1 MKPFKPMLASPF
13 DEALLKFPV
22 LASPKLDG
30 VRAIVRDG
38 VVLSRAL
45 KPIPNKWVQ
54 QRFSHLE
61 HLDGELI
68 VGKPY
73 HPDVLR
79 TTTSGVMRVE
89 GEPDVSFYVF
99 DHVASPEMPYRER
112 NHLAYLEAF
121 KSKNVKL
128 GTVPVN
134 QVFIQ
139 TRESLSDYEAD
150 VLAEGYEGVML
161 RHPDAPYKF
170 GRSTA
175 REGYLL
181 KVKRFHD
188 DEFEIVGFE
197 EEMFNANEATTSELG
212 RTKRSS
218 HKANKVPKGRL
229 GALVLKYGDTTFN
242 CGTGFND
249 AERERIW
256 AKRDGYLG
264 KFAKIKYFAHGIKDV
279 PKLPSFLGIRD
290 VRDM

>member
-61 HLDGELI
+61 HFDGELI
-68 VGKPY
+68 VGASN

-89 GEPDVSFYVF
+89 GEPDVSFHVF
-99 DHVASPEMPYRER
+99 DHVENHARLYTVRYDLLEEDTEINVFVVPQHELVNTFELNAFER
-112 NHLAYLEAF
+112 
-121 KSKNVKL
+121 
-128 GTVPVN
+128 
-134 QVFIQ
+134 
-139 TRESLSDYEAD
+139 D

-218 HKANKVPKGRL
+218 HKANKIPKGRL

-256 AKRDGYLG
+256 AERDEYLG
-264 KFAKIKYFAHGIKDV
+264 KLAKIKYFAHGIKAV

-290 VRDM
+290 ERDV

>member
-1 MKPFKPMLASPF
+1 MKPFKPMLASPAE
-13 DEALLKFPV
+13 DHLIQWPV
-22 LASPKLDG
+22 LASAKLDG
-30 VRAIVRDG
+30 VRAIVRGG

-45 KPIPNKWVQ
+45 KPIPNKNVQ
-54 QRFSHLE
+54 KRFSHLE
-61 HLDGELI
+61 HFDGELI
-68 VGKPY
+68 VGASN

-79 TTTSGVMRVE
+79 ATTSGVMRVA
-89 GEPDVSFYVF
+89 GDPDVSFHVF
-99 DHVASPEMPYRER
+99 DHVASPLTPYSQRHHE
-112 NHLAYLEAF
+112 LLL
-121 KSKNVKL
+121 VKKPTA
-128 GTVPVN
+128 GVTIVK
-134 QVFIQ
+134 Q
-139 TRESLSDYEAD
+139 TRLFDSETLLEYETY
-150 VLAEGYEGVML
+150 VLDQGYEGVML

-218 HKANKVPKGRL
+218 HKANKIPKGRL

-256 AKRDGYLG
+256 TERESYLG
-264 KFAKIKYFAHGIKDV
+264 MLAKIKYFAHGIKDV

>member
-61 HLDGELI
+61 HFDGELI
-68 VGKPY
+68 VGASN

-89 GEPDVSFYVF
+89 GEPDVSFHVF
-99 DHVASPEMPYRER
+99 DHVE
-112 NHLAYLEAF
+112 NHARLYTVRYDLLEEDTEINVFVVPQHELMNTFELNAF
-121 KSKNVKL
+121 
-128 GTVPVN
+128 
-134 QVFIQ
+134 
-139 TRESLSDYEAD
+139 EHE

-161 RHPDAPYKF
+161 RRPDAPYKF

-188 DEFEIVGFE
+188 AEFEIVGFE

-218 HKANKVPKGRL
+218 HKANKIPKGRL

-256 AKRDGYLG
+256 AERKSYLG
-264 KFAKIKYFAHGIKDV
+264 MLAKIKYFAHGIKDV

-290 VRDM
+290 ERDM

>member
-1 MKPFKPMLASPF
+1 MKPFKPMLASPAE
-13 DEALLKFPV
+13 DHLIQWPMMGSA
-22 LASPKLDG
+22 KLDG
-30 VRAIVRDG
+30 VRAIVRGG

-45 KPIPNKWVQ
+45 KPIPNKNVQ
-54 QRFSHLE
+54 KRFSHLE
-61 HLDGELI
+61 HFDGELI
-68 VGKPY
+68 VGAAND
-73 HPDVLR
+73 PDVLR
-79 TTTSGVMRVE
+79 TTTSGVMRAE
-89 GEPDVSFYVF
+89 GDPDVSFHVF
-99 DHVASPEMPYRER
+99 DHIASPLTPYNQRHRE
-112 NHLAYLEAF
+112 LLL
-121 KSKNVKL
+121 VKKP
-128 GTVPVN
+128 TAD
-134 QVFIQ
+134 VFVVKQ
-139 TRESLSDYEAD
+139 TRLLDADALREYEAY
-150 VLAEGYEGVML
+150 VLDQSYEGVML

-188 DEFEIVGFE
+188 AEFEIVGFE

-256 AKRDGYLG
+256 AERESYMGM
-264 KFAKIKYFAHGIKDV
+264 FAKIKYFAHGIKDV

>member
-30 VRAIVRDG
+30 VRAIVRGG

-61 HLDGELI
+61 HFDGELI
-68 VGKPY
+68 VGASN

-89 GEPDVSFYVF
+89 GEPDVSFHVF
-99 DHVASPEMPYRER
+99 DHVE
-112 NHLAYLEAF
+112 NHARLYTVRYDLLEEDTEINVFVVPQHELMNTFELNAF
-121 KSKNVKL
+121 
-128 GTVPVN
+128 
-134 QVFIQ
+134 
-139 TRESLSDYEAD
+139 EHE

-161 RHPDAPYKF
+161 RRSDAPYKF

-175 REGYLL
+175 REGCLL

-218 HKANKVPKGRL
+218 HKANKIPKGRL

-249 AERERIW
+249 AERENIW
-256 AKRDGYLG
+256 AERESYLG
-264 KFAKIKYFAHGIKDV
+264 KLAKIKYFAHGIKEV

-290 VRDM
+290 ERDM

>member
-61 HLDGELI
+61 HFDGELI
-68 VGKPY
+68 VGASNY
-73 HPDVLR
+73 PDVLR

-89 GEPDVSFYVF
+89 GEPDVSFHVF
-99 DHVASPEMPYRER
+99 DHVE
-112 NHLAYLEAF
+112 NHARLYTVRYDLLEEDTEINVFVVPQHELMNTFELNAF
-121 KSKNVKL
+121 
-128 GTVPVN
+128 
-134 QVFIQ
+134 
-139 TRESLSDYEAD
+139 EHE

-161 RHPDAPYKF
+161 RRPDAPYKF

-218 HKANKVPKGRL
+218 HKANKIPKGRL

-256 AKRDGYLG
+256 AERDSHLG
-264 KFAKIKYFAHGIKDV
+264 MLAKIKYFAHGIKDV

-290 VRDM
+290 ERDM

>member
-61 HLDGELI
+61 HFDGELI
-68 VGKPY
+68 VGASN

-89 GEPDVSFYVF
+89 GEPDVSFHVF
-99 DHVASPEMPYRER
+99 DHVE
-112 NHLAYLEAF
+112 NHARLYTVRYDLLEEDTEINVFVVPQHELVNTFELNAF
-121 KSKNVKL
+121 
-128 GTVPVN
+128 
-134 QVFIQ
+134 
-139 TRESLSDYEAD
+139 EHE

-161 RHPDAPYKF
+161 RRPYAPYKF

-218 HKANKVPKGRL
+218 HKANKIPKGRL

-256 AKRDGYLG
+256 AERERYLG
-264 KFAKIKYFAHGIKDV
+264 QFAKIKYFAHGIKDV

>member
-61 HLDGELI
+61 HFDGELI
-68 VGKPY
+68 VGASN

-89 GEPDVSFYVF
+89 GEPDVSFHVF
-99 DHVASPEMPYRER
+99 DHVE
-112 NHLAYLEAF
+112 NHARLYTVRYDLLEEDTEINVFVVPQHELMNTFELNAF
-121 KSKNVKL
+121 
-128 GTVPVN
+128 
-134 QVFIQ
+134 
-139 TRESLSDYEAD
+139 EHE

-188 DEFEIVGFE
+188 AEFEIVGFE

-218 HKANKVPKGRL
+218 HKANKIPKGRL

-249 AERERIW
+249 AERENIW
-256 AKRDGYLG
+256 AERERYLG
-264 KFAKIKYFAHGIKDV
+264 QFAKIKYFAHGIKDV

-290 VRDM
+290 ARDM

>member
-61 HLDGELI
+61 HFDGELI
-68 VGKPY
+68 VGKSN

-89 GEPDVSFYVF
+89 GEPDVSFHVF
-99 DHVASPEMPYRER
+99 DHVENHARLYKVRYSLLKSDHQNNVFVVPQQEVVNFFELNAFER
-112 NHLAYLEAF
+112 DILAQ
-121 KSKNVKL
+121 
-128 GTVPVN
+128 GW
-134 QVFIQ
+134 
-139 TRESLSDYEAD
+139 
-150 VLAEGYEGVML
+150 EGVML
-161 RHPDAPYKF
+161 RRFDAPYKF

-229 GALVLKYGDTTFN
+229 GALVLKYGNTTFN

-249 AERERIW
+249 AERENIW
-256 AKRDGYLG
+256 AERERYLG
-264 KFAKIKYFAHGIKDV
+264 QFAKIKYFAHGIKDV

>member
-1 MKPFKPMLASPF
+1 MKPFKPMLASPAE
-13 DEALLKFPV
+13 DHLIQWPV

-61 HLDGELI
+61 HFDGELI
-68 VGKPY
+68 VGASN

-89 GEPDVSFYVF
+89 GEPDVSFHVF
-99 DHVASPEMPYRER
+99 DHVE
-112 NHLAYLEAF
+112 NHARLYTVRYDLLEEDTEINVFVVPQHELMNTFELNAF
-121 KSKNVKL
+121 
-128 GTVPVN
+128 
-134 QVFIQ
+134 
-139 TRESLSDYEAD
+139 EHE

-161 RHPDAPYKF
+161 RRPDAPYKF

-188 DEFEIVGFE
+188 AEFEIVGFE

-218 HKANKVPKGRL
+218 HKANKIPKGRL

-249 AERERIW
+249 AERENIW
-256 AKRDGYLG
+256 AERESYLG
-264 KFAKIKYFAHGIKDV
+264 KLAKIKYFAHGIKDV

-290 VRDM
+290 ERDV

>member
-30 VRAIVRDG
+30 VRAIVRGG

-45 KPIPNKWVQ
+45 KPIPNKNVQ
-54 QRFSHLE
+54 KRFKHFE
-61 HLDGELI
+61 HFDGELI
-68 VGKPY
+68 VGAAND
-73 HPDVLR
+73 PDVLR
-79 TTTSGVMRVE
+79 TTTSGVMRVD
-89 GEPDVSFYVF
+89 GDPDVSFHVF
-99 DHVASPEMPYRER
+99 DHIQEPTAPYLSRLQLVKDRPRKGGSVLIVDQTILQKLER
-112 NHLAYLEAF
+112 LNEYEPSILA
-121 KSKNVKL
+121 
-128 GTVPVN
+128 
-134 QVFIQ
+134 Q
-139 TRESLSDYEAD
+139 
-150 VLAEGYEGVML
+150 GYEGVML
-161 RHPDAPYKF
+161 RRPEAPYKF

-181 KVKRFHD
+181 KIKRFHD
-188 DEFEIVGFE
+188 AEFEIVGFE

-249 AERERIW
+249 AERENIW
-256 AKRDGYLG
+256 AERERYLG
-264 KFAKIKYFAHGIKDV
+264 QFAKIKYFAHGIKDV

>member
-1 MKPFKPMLASPF
+1 MPSKFRPMLASPF

-30 VRAIVRDG
+30 VRAIVRGG

-45 KPIPNKWVQ
+45 KPIPNKNVQ
-54 QRFSHLE
+54 KRFSHLE
-61 HLDGELI
+61 HFDGELV
-68 VGKPY
+68 VGASNDPN
-73 HPDVLR
+73 VLR
-79 TTTSGVMRVE
+79 TTTSGVMRVDGDPE
-89 GEPDVSFYVF
+89 VSFHVF
-99 DHVASPEMPYRER
+99 DHIAAVDEPYLSRVER
-112 NHLAYLEAF
+112 LWQ
-121 KSKNVKL
+121 SSDDVWIVDQ
-128 GTVPVN
+128 TS
-134 QVFIQ
+134 IQ
-139 TRESLSDYEAD
+139 TAERLTEYEQT
-150 VLAEGYEGVML
+150 VLKQGYEGVML
-161 RHPDAPYKF
+161 RRSDAPYKF

-218 HKANKVPKGRL
+218 HKANKIPKGRL

-249 AERERIW
+249 AERENIW
-256 AKRDGYLG
+256 AERERYLG
-264 KFAKIKYFAHGIKDV
+264 QFAKIKYFAHGIKDV

>member
-1 MKPFKPMLASPF
+1 MKSFKPMLASPF

-61 HLDGELI
+61 HFDGELI
-68 VGKPY
+68 VGASN

-89 GEPDVSFYVF
+89 GEPDVSFHVF
-99 DHVASPEMPYRER
+99 DHVE
-112 NHLAYLEAF
+112 NHARLYTVRYDLLEEDTEINVFVVPQHELMNTFELNAF
-121 KSKNVKL
+121 
-128 GTVPVN
+128 
-134 QVFIQ
+134 
-139 TRESLSDYEAD
+139 EHE

-161 RHPDAPYKF
+161 RRPDAPYKF

-218 HKANKVPKGRL
+218 HKANKIPKGRL

-249 AERERIW
+249 AERENIW
-256 AKRDGYLG
+256 AERERYLG
-264 KFAKIKYFAHGIKDV
+264 QFAKIKYFAHGIKDA

>member
-30 VRAIVRDG
+30 VRAIVRGG

-45 KPIPNKWVQ
+45 KPIPNKNVQ
-54 QRFSHLE
+54 KRFKHLE
-61 HLDGELI
+61 HFDGELI
-68 VGKPY
+68 VGAAND
-73 HPDVLR
+73 PDVLR
-79 TTTSGVMRVE
+79 TTTSGVMRVD
-89 GEPDVSFYVF
+89 GDPDVSFHVF
-99 DHVASPEMPYRER
+99 DHIQEPTAPYLSRLQLVKDRPRKGGSVLIVDQTILQKLER
-112 NHLAYLEAF
+112 LNEYEPSILA
-121 KSKNVKL
+121 
-128 GTVPVN
+128 
-134 QVFIQ
+134 Q
-139 TRESLSDYEAD
+139 
-150 VLAEGYEGVML
+150 GYEGVML
-161 RHPDAPYKF
+161 RRPEAPYKF

-181 KVKRFHD
+181 KIKRFHD
-188 DEFEIVGFE
+188 AEFEIVGFE

-212 RTKRSS
+212 HTKRSS

-256 AKRDGYLG
+256 AERDSYLG
-264 KFAKIKYFAHGIKDV
+264 KLAKIKYFAHGIKDV

-290 VRDM
+290 ERDV

>member
-30 VRAIVRDG
+30 VRAIVRGG

-45 KPIPNKWVQ
+45 KPIPNKNVQ
-54 QRFSHLE
+54 KRFKHLE
-61 HLDGELI
+61 HFDGELI
-68 VGKPY
+68 VGAAND
-73 HPDVLR
+73 PDVLR
-79 TTTSGVMRVE
+79 TTTSGVMRVD
-89 GEPDVSFYVF
+89 GDPDVSFHVF
-99 DHVASPEMPYRER
+99 DHIQEPTAPYLSRLQLVKDRPRKGGSVLIVDQTILQKLER
-112 NHLAYLEAF
+112 LNEYEPSILA
-121 KSKNVKL
+121 
-128 GTVPVN
+128 
-134 QVFIQ
+134 Q
-139 TRESLSDYEAD
+139 
-150 VLAEGYEGVML
+150 GYEGVML
-161 RHPDAPYKF
+161 RRPEAPYKF

-181 KVKRFHD
+181 KIKRFHD
-188 DEFEIVGFE
+188 AEFEIVGFE

-212 RTKRSS
+212 HTKRSS

-256 AKRDGYLG
+256 AERDSYLG
-264 KFAKIKYFAHGIKDV
+264 KLAKIKYFAHGIKDV

>member
-61 HLDGELI
+61 HFDGELI
-68 VGKPY
+68 VGASN

-89 GEPDVSFYVF
+89 GEPDVSFHVF
-99 DHVASPEMPYRER
+99 DHVE
-112 NHLAYLEAF
+112 NHARLYTVRYDLLEEDTEINVFVVPQHELMNTFELNAF
-121 KSKNVKL
+121 
-128 GTVPVN
+128 
-134 QVFIQ
+134 
-139 TRESLSDYEAD
+139 EHE

-188 DEFEIVGFE
+188 AEFEIVGFE

-218 HKANKVPKGRL
+218 HKANKIPKGRL

-256 AKRDGYLG
+256 AERDSHLG
-264 KFAKIKYFAHGIKDV
+264 KLAKIKYFAHGIKDV

>member
-61 HLDGELI
+61 HFDGELI
-68 VGKPY
+68 VGASN

-89 GEPDVSFYVF
+89 GEPDVSFHVF
-99 DHVASPEMPYRER
+99 DHVE
-112 NHLAYLEAF
+112 NHARLYTVRYDLLEEDTEINVFVVPQHELMNTFELNAF
-121 KSKNVKL
+121 
-128 GTVPVN
+128 
-134 QVFIQ
+134 
-139 TRESLSDYEAD
+139 EHE

-188 DEFEIVGFE
+188 AEFEIVGFE

-256 AKRDGYLG
+256 AERDEYLG
-264 KFAKIKYFAHGIKDV
+264 KLAKIKYFAHGIKDV

>member
-61 HLDGELI
+61 HFDGELI
-68 VGKPY
+68 VGASN

-89 GEPDVSFYVF
+89 GEPDVSFHVF
-99 DHVASPEMPYRER
+99 DHVE
-112 NHLAYLEAF
+112 NHARLYTVRYDLLEEDTEINVFVVPQHELMNTFELNAF
-121 KSKNVKL
+121 
-128 GTVPVN
+128 
-134 QVFIQ
+134 
-139 TRESLSDYEAD
+139 EHE

-161 RHPDAPYKF
+161 RRPDAPYKF

-188 DEFEIVGFE
+188 AEFEIVGFE

-218 HKANKVPKGRL
+218 HKANKIPKGRL

-249 AERERIW
+249 AERENIW
-256 AKRDGYLG
+256 AERERYLG
-264 KFAKIKYFAHGIKDV
+264 QFAKIKYFAHGIKDA

-290 VRDM
+290 ERDV

>member
-61 HLDGELI
+61 HFDGELI
-68 VGKPY
+68 VGASN

-89 GEPDVSFYVF
+89 GEPDVSFHVF
-99 DHVASPEMPYRER
+99 DHVE
-112 NHLAYLEAF
+112 NHARLYTVRYDLLEEDTEINVFVVPQHELMNTFELNAF
-121 KSKNVKL
+121 
-128 GTVPVN
+128 
-134 QVFIQ
+134 
-139 TRESLSDYEAD
+139 EHE

-161 RHPDAPYKF
+161 RRPDAPYKF

-218 HKANKVPKGRL
+218 HKANKIPKGRL

-249 AERERIW
+249 TERERIW
-256 AKRDGYLG
+256 AERERYLG
-264 KFAKIKYFAHGIKDV
+264 QFAKIKYFAHGIKDV

>member
-61 HLDGELI
+61 HFDGELI
-68 VGKPY
+68 VGASN

-89 GEPDVSFYVF
+89 GEPDVSFHVF
-99 DHVASPEMPYRER
+99 DHVE
-112 NHLAYLEAF
+112 NHARLYTVRYDLLEEDTEINVFVVPQHELMNTFELNAF
-121 KSKNVKL
+121 
-128 GTVPVN
+128 
-134 QVFIQ
+134 
-139 TRESLSDYEAD
+139 EHE

-161 RHPDAPYKF
+161 RRPDTPYKF

-188 DEFEIVGFE
+188 AEFEIVGFE

-256 AKRDGYLG
+256 AERESYLG
-264 KFAKIKYFAHGIKDV
+264 MFAKIKYFAHGIKDV

>member
-1 MKPFKPMLASPF
+1 MKPFKPMLASPAE
-13 DEALLKFPV
+13 DHLIQWPV

-61 HLDGELI
+61 HFDGELI
-68 VGKPY
+68 VGASN

-89 GEPDVSFYVF
+89 GEPDVSFHVF
-99 DHVASPEMPYRER
+99 DHVE
-112 NHLAYLEAF
+112 NHARLYTVRYDLLEEDTEINVFVVPQHELMNTFELNAF
-121 KSKNVKL
+121 
-128 GTVPVN
+128 
-134 QVFIQ
+134 
-139 TRESLSDYEAD
+139 EHE

-188 DEFEIVGFE
+188 AEFEIVGFE

-218 HKANKVPKGRL
+218 HKANKIPKGRL

-249 AERERIW
+249 VERERIW
-256 AKRDGYLG
+256 AERESYLG
-264 KFAKIKYFAHGIKDV
+264 MFAKIKYFAHGIKDV
-279 PKLPSFLGIRD
+279 PKLPSFLGI
-290 VRDM
+290 

>member
-61 HLDGELI
+61 HFDGELI
-68 VGKPY
+68 VGASN

-89 GEPDVSFYVF
+89 GEPDVSFHVF
-99 DHVASPEMPYRER
+99 DHVE
-112 NHLAYLEAF
+112 NHARLYTVRYDLLEEDTEINVFVVPQHELMNTFELNAF
-121 KSKNVKL
+121 
-128 GTVPVN
+128 
-134 QVFIQ
+134 
-139 TRESLSDYEAD
+139 EHE

-218 HKANKVPKGRL
+218 HKANKIPKGRL

-249 AERERIW
+249 AERENIW
-256 AKRDGYLG
+256 AERERYLG
-264 KFAKIKYFAHGIKDV
+264 QFAKIKYFAHGIKDV
-279 PKLPSFLGIRD
+279 PKLSSFLGIRD

>member
-61 HLDGELI
+61 HFDGELI
-68 VGKPY
+68 VGASN

-89 GEPDVSFYVF
+89 GEPDVSFHVF
-99 DHVASPEMPYRER
+99 DHVE
-112 NHLAYLEAF
+112 NHARLYTVRYDLLEEDTEINVFVVPQHELMNTFELNAF
-121 KSKNVKL
+121 
-128 GTVPVN
+128 
-134 QVFIQ
+134 
-139 TRESLSDYEAD
+139 EHE

-161 RHPDAPYKF
+161 RRPDAPYKF

-218 HKANKVPKGRL
+218 HKANKIPKGRL

-256 AKRDGYLG
+256 AERDSYLG
-264 KFAKIKYFAHGIKDV
+264 KLAKIKYFAHGIKDV
-279 PKLPSFLGIRD
+279 PKLSSFLGIRD

>member
-61 HLDGELI
+61 HFDGELI
-68 VGKPY
+68 VGASN

-89 GEPDVSFYVF
+89 GEPDVSFHVF
-99 DHVASPEMPYRER
+99 DHVE
-112 NHLAYLEAF
+112 NHARLYTVRYDLLEEDTEINVFVVPQHELMNTFELNAF
-121 KSKNVKL
+121 
-128 GTVPVN
+128 
-134 QVFIQ
+134 
-139 TRESLSDYEAD
+139 EHE

-161 RHPDAPYKF
+161 RRPDAPYKF

-188 DEFEIVGFE
+188 AEFEIVGFE

-218 HKANKVPKGRL
+218 HKANKIPKGRL

-256 AKRDGYLG
+256 TERESYLG
-264 KFAKIKYFAHGIKDV
+264 MLAKIKYFAHGIKDV

>member
-22 LASPKLDG
+22 LASAKLDG
-30 VRAIVRDG
+30 VRAIVRSG

-45 KPIPNKWVQ
+45 KPIPNKNVQ
-54 QRFSHLE
+54 KRFSHLE
-61 HLDGELI
+61 HFDGELI
-68 VGKPY
+68 VGASND
-73 HPDVLR
+73 PDVLR
-79 TTTSGVMRVE
+79 TTTSGVMRVDGDPE
-89 GEPDVSFYVF
+89 VSFHVF
-99 DHVASPEMPYRER
+99 DHIAAVDEPYLSRVER
-112 NHLAYLEAF
+112 LWQ
-121 KSKNVKL
+121 SSDDVWIVDQ
-128 GTVPVN
+128 TS
-134 QVFIQ
+134 IQ
-139 TRESLSDYEAD
+139 TAERLVEYEKTA
-150 VLAEGYEGVML
+150 LKQGFEGVML
-161 RHPDAPYKF
+161 RRPDAPYKF

-218 HKANKVPKGRL
+218 HKANKIPKGRL

-256 AKRDGYLG
+256 AERENYLG
-264 KFAKIKYFAHGIKDV
+264 RLAKIKYFAHGIKDV

-290 VRDM
+290 ERDV

>member
-1 MKPFKPMLASPF
+1 MKPFRPMLASPF

-61 HLDGELI
+61 HFDGELI
-68 VGKPY
+68 VGASN

-89 GEPDVSFYVF
+89 GEPDVSFHVF
-99 DHVASPEMPYRER
+99 DHVE
-112 NHLAYLEAF
+112 NHARLYTVRYDLLEEDTEINVFVVPQHELMNTFELNAF
-121 KSKNVKL
+121 
-128 GTVPVN
+128 
-134 QVFIQ
+134 
-139 TRESLSDYEAD
+139 EHE

-188 DEFEIVGFE
+188 AEFEIVGFE

-218 HKANKVPKGRL
+218 HKANKIPKGRL

-256 AKRDGYLG
+256 AERERYLG
-264 KFAKIKYFAHGIKDV
+264 QFAKIKYFAHGIKDV
-279 PKLPSFLGIRD
+279 PKLSSFLGIRD
-290 VRDM
+290 MRDM

>member
-61 HLDGELI
+61 HFDGELI
-68 VGKPY
+68 VGASN

-89 GEPDVSFYVF
+89 GEPDVSFHVF
-99 DHVASPEMPYRER
+99 DHVE
-112 NHLAYLEAF
+112 NHARLYTVRYDLLEEDTEINVFVVPQHELMNTFELNAF
-121 KSKNVKL
+121 
-128 GTVPVN
+128 
-134 QVFIQ
+134 
-139 TRESLSDYEAD
+139 EHE

-218 HKANKVPKGRL
+218 HKANKIPKGRL

-256 AKRDGYLG
+256 AERKSYLG
-264 KFAKIKYFAHGIKDV
+264 MLAKIKYFAHGIKDV

-290 VRDM
+290 ERDM

>member
-1 MKPFKPMLASPF
+1 MKPFKPMLASPAE
-13 DEALLKFPV
+13 DHLIRWPMMGSA
-22 LASPKLDG
+22 KLDG
-30 VRAIVRDG
+30 VRAIVRGG

-45 KPIPNKWVQ
+45 KPIPNKAVQ
-54 QRFSHLE
+54 KRFSHLE
-61 HLDGELI
+61 YFDGELI
-68 VGKPY
+68 VGASND
-73 HPDVLR
+73 PDVLR
-79 TTTSGVMRVE
+79 TTTSGVMRIE
-89 GEPDVSFYVF
+89 GDPDVSFHVF
-99 DHVASPEMPYRER
+99 DHIAAVDTP
-112 NHLAYLEAF
+112 
-121 KSKNVKL
+121 
-128 GTVPVN
+128 
-134 QVFIQ
+134 FIQ
-139 TRESLSDYEAD
+139 RYGELEKVIKPSDTYVVPQYE
-150 VLAEGYEGVML
+150 LASSFELAAFENDALNQGYEGVML

-188 DEFEIVGFE
+188 AEFEIVGFE

-256 AKRDGYLG
+256 AERESYLG
-264 KFAKIKYFAHGIKDV
+264 MFAKIKYFAHGIKDV

>member
-61 HLDGELI
+61 HFDGELI
-68 VGKPY
+68 VGASN

-89 GEPDVSFYVF
+89 GEPDVSFHVF
-99 DHVASPEMPYRER
+99 DHVE
-112 NHLAYLEAF
+112 NHARLYTVRYDLLEEDTEINVFVVPQHELMNTFELNAF
-121 KSKNVKL
+121 
-128 GTVPVN
+128 
-134 QVFIQ
+134 
-139 TRESLSDYEAD
+139 EHE

-218 HKANKVPKGRL
+218 HKANKVPKGRI

-256 AKRDGYLG
+256 AERESYLG
-264 KFAKIKYFAHGIKDV
+264 MLAKIKYFAHGIKDV